1 MKKIILSSALV
12 FASLT
17 SLNAA
22 TDEQILSVYGGA
34 PEGININVVDRFP
47 IENLD
52 GFEAVVLKISQGG
65 YSQEEIVITKGDLV
79 FPDVFNVKEKIN
91 YKEGIKDKRLIVN
104 LSKAYN
110 EEKPENIIKLGDD
123 KAKPTMIIF
132 TDAECPYCRQEMDK
146 IEERLKFYNLEII
159 MTSVHGNS
167 GHSKSYM
174 IYKDIKTAKTD
185 ADKIK
190 VLRKYYDKAL
200 ASQEKEAGSEN
211 VAKMQDLA
219 TKYHAA
225 GINSVPY
232 KFEKDRLI
240 K

>member
-1 MKKIILSSALV
+1 MKKTILTSALAV
-12 FASLT
+12 ATLT

-34 PEGININVVDRFP
+34 PQGIDIKIAERIPVEG
-47 IENLD
+47 LD
-52 GFEAVVLKISQGG
+52 GFEAVILKITQGG
-65 YSQEEIVITKGDLV
+65 YSQEEIIMTKGDLV

-91 YKEGIKDKRLIVN
+91 YKEGIKEKRLAVN
-104 LSKAYN
+104 LSKVYK
-110 EEKPENIIKLGDD
+110 EEKAENIIKLGND
-123 KAKPTMIIF
+123 ASKPTMIIF

-146 IEERLKFYNLEII
+146 IEERLKFYNIEII

-190 VLRKYYDKAL
+190 VLRKYYDKEL
-200 ASQEKEAGSEN
+200 PSQEKEAGEAN
-211 VAKMQDLA
+211 VAKMQALA
-219 TKYHAA
+219 AKYHAA
-225 GINSVPY
+225 GVNSVPY
-232 KFEKDRLI
+232 RFEKDRLV